1 MGAKGRRYAPL
12 RGRKMAHQLFGYD
25 DIHALLR
32 GQKPQ
37 KALRRLLTPDG
48 ALRAGFEDK
57 SHAWYCVG
65 CAHFNLGNYQG
76 ARSAFR
82 NALTSGSQRCAMSI
96 GHWQVLR
103 RRGKTWSCR
112 LGIPQRTCNDPDRTG
127 AAKLILTLANAHRKL
142 VVTRASSSAGA
153 RGWRPGPGR
162 SPRSPARTSPPARPR
177 ACRTRRCPCRR

>member
-1 MGAKGRRYAPL
+1 
-12 RGRKMAHQLFGYD
+12 MAHQLFGYD

-48 ALRAGFEDK
+48 ALRAGFDDK

-82 NALTSGSQRCAMSI
+82 NALRADRSDVQCLFAIGKCYDAEGRPDLADLAFRSG
-96 GHWQVLR
+96 
-103 RRGKTWSCR
+103 
-112 LGIPQRTCNDPDRTG
+112 LGMIRIAQAQP
-127 AAKLILTLANAHRKL
+127 
-142 VVTRASSSAGA
+142 SAF
-153 RGWRPGPGR
+153 
-162 SPRSPARTSPPARPR
+162 
-177 ACRTRRCPCRR
+177 